1 MANFKYT
8 AVDRN
13 GKKKK
18 GAVEAEDIGK
28 ARLMIRSQGLVPVEV
43 KAESLLNK
51 DWSFDRAPKK
61 KDVAMLCK
69 QFSSLLKAGVSI
81 TDTLNLLVGTV
92 SNKTIIKALQGTRA
106 AVQKGDSLANAMRAY
121 PKVFDTMTINMVEAG
136 EASGSLD
143 ITFQRVADQ
152 IEKSDKIASA
162 IKSAMVYPA
171 IVGVVAIVVVI
182 VLLTMVVPSFMSMF
196 EDMDVEMPGITK
208 AVVAM
213 SNFMTHNILIVLIGA
228 AVLIFGAVKFKKS
241 LTGKKVISFVLAKA
255 PVLKKFTVNAQSSKF
270 ARTLSSMQAAG
281 LTLTNALDITA
292 GVMTNWRFEQ
302 ATRRCK
308 EAIVTGI
315 PLAEAME
322 QQKMFPN
329 MLTHMVAIGEDTG
342 DLPGMLDKTADYY
355 DEQTSNAT
363 AGLMAA
369 MSPMTIIGLLV
380 IVGPILAAVL
390 APMLSLYTN
399 MGNL

>member
-51 DWSFDRAPKK
+51 DWSFDRAPKR

-213 SNFMTHNILIVLIGA
+213 SNFMTQNILIVLIGA
-228 AVLIFGAVKFKKS
+228 AVLIFGVVKFKKS

-308 EAIVTGI
+308 EAIVTGV